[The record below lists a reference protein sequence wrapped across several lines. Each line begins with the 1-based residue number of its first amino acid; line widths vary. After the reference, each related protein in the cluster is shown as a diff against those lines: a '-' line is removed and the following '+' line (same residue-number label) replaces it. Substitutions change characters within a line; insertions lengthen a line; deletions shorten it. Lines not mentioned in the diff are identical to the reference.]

1 MKIYT
6 YYEDINHPN
15 QEKMLQLWQTS
26 WSNAG
31 FDPIIL
37 TKKDAQN
44 HNFYESFIEQIKK
57 IHYEIMGGKI
67 SSYGLSCY
75 VRWLAYATMP
85 KERFYV
91 SDYDCI
97 NNGLKTEEPCDKLHL
112 MDGACPCFVSGSS
125 EQFDTLCYNFIT
137 ISSDSIEDLK
147 KLKENSPCYHDQE
160 FFDYNFTK
168 RYNSQA
174 NSLIEKNNMLI
185 TRDRVNGVGPYETN
199 IVNTCKVLHISHQNA
214 TILKENDNT
223 FKDYSVNE
231 TRIKIME
238 QIIGE
243 PKENLKINPRHI

>member
-57 IHYEIMGGKI
+57 LHYEVMQKEIN
-67 SSYGLSCY
+67 SYGLSCY

-85 KERFYV
+85 KEKFYV

-97 NNGLKTEEPCDKLHL
+97 NNGLKTEEPFDKLHL
-112 MDGACPCFVSGSS
+112 MDEACPCFVSGSPD
-125 EQFDTLCYNFIT
+125 QFDKLCYNFIA
-137 ISSDSIEDLK
+137 ISSERIEDLK
-147 KLKENSPCYHDQE
+147 KLKDNSPCYHDQE
-160 FFDYNFTK
+160 FFQYNFVK
-168 RYNSQA
+168 KYNSQA
-174 NSLIEKNNMLI
+174 NSLVEKNNMLM

-199 IVNTCKVLHISHQNA
+199 KINTCKVLHISHHNA
-214 TILKENDNT
+214 QIIKNNDHTLKNYSINEIRIQTIEKTILQK
-223 FKDYSVNE
+223 K
-231 TRIKIME
+231 
-238 QIIGE
+238 
-243 PKENLKINPRHI
+243 

>member
-31 FDPIIL
+31 FDPIVL

-57 IHYEIMGGKI
+57 LHYEVMQKQI
-67 SSYGLSCY
+67 SLYGLSCY

-85 KERFYV
+85 KEKFYV

-112 MDGACPCFVSGSS
+112 MDNACPCFASGSP
-125 EQFDTLCYNFIT
+125 EQFDKLCYDFIA
-137 ISSDSIEDLK
+137 ISSERIEDLK
-147 KLKENSPCYHDQE
+147 KLKDNIPCYHDQE
-160 FFDYNFTK
+160 FFQYNFVET
-168 RYNSQA
+168 YNQKA
-174 NSLIEKNNMLI
+174 NELLEKYNILM
-185 TRDRVNGVGPYETN
+185 TRDRINGVGPYKIN
-199 IVNTCKVLHISHQNA
+199 QINTCRVLHISHQNA
-214 TILKENDNT
+214 DNIKKIDEK
-223 FKDYSVNE
+223 FKDYSTNE

-238 QIIGE
+238 RIV
-243 PKENLKINPRHI
+243 NHS